1 MVFVETKRGR
11 RRDARSVL
19 QYVSTL
25 AAGIAQVSAKNTRL
39 PLCSAP
45 MSTHEPIATNPLR
58 RGLVEDRT
66 SDACAVVIFGA
77 SGDLTRRK
85 LMPALYNLAWERALP
100 GGFAV
105 VGVARRDKTDDSFRN
120 DMRQAVSSFSRRKPL
135 DEALWA
141 DFERGLGYVRG
152 AANEPATYS
161 ALRAHLERVDAE
173 RGTRGN
179 RLFYLAVPPSEFGPI
194 VDGLRAEHLVA
205 RSDRARADGP
215 WTRVVFEKPFGH
227 DLASARVLNDSVAS
241 AFDESQVFRIDHYL
255 GKETVQNL
263 LVFRFANLLFEP
275 VWGREHVDHVQITV
289 AEDIGLEG
297 RGRFY
302 EQTGVTRDIVENH
315 LMQLLC
321 LTAMEP
327 PISLSADAVRDEKVK
342 VLRSLRPMERSEVAQ
357 SVVRGQYGR
366 GVVHGEEAPAYREEP
381 DVSADSRVETYV
393 AMRCFVDNWR
403 WSGVPFY
410 VRAGKRLARRLTE
423 IAVVFHEVPRTLFRA
438 NSPQNAGA
446 QGGITPN
453 VLAVRIQP
461 DEGIAL
467 RFISKEPGQQTVL
480 RDVAMD
486 FRYGMAFGSH
496 TPEAYERLL
505 LDAMR
510 GDATLFTR
518 RDEVEAQWEY
528 IDRVL
533 AVWANDA
540 QPPPIYPAGSWGP
553 EQADELLARDGRR
566 WRKP

>member
-1 MVFVETKRGR
+1 MTT
-11 RRDARSVL
+11 L
-19 QYVSTL
+19 QPPPP
-25 AAGIAQVSAKNTRL
+25 AA
-39 PLCSAP
+39 AP
-45 MSTHEPIATNPLR
+45 APPNPLR
-58 RGLVEDRT
+58 SGLVEDRT
-66 SDACAVVIFGA
+66 GDSCAVVIFGA

-85 LMPALYNLAWERALP
+85 LMPALYNLAWGRSLP

-105 VGVARRDKTDDSFRN
+105 LGVARRDKTDESFRAE
-120 DMRQAVSSFSRRKPL
+120 MREAVASFSRRKPI
-135 DEALWA
+135 DEGLWA
-141 DFERGLGYVRG
+141 DFERGLSYVRG
-152 AANEPATYS
+152 AADEPSTYN
-161 ALRAHLERVDAE
+161 ALAAQLERADAE
-173 RGTRGN
+173 RGTRKN
-179 RLFYLAVPPSEFGPI
+179 RLFYLAVPQSEFGPI
-194 VDGLRAEHLVA
+194 VDGLRASGLVA
-205 RSDRARADGP
+205 APGRERAGGP

-227 DLASARVLNDSVAS
+227 DLASARALNDSVAS
-241 AFDESQVFRIDHYL
+241 AFHESQVFRIDHYL

-263 LVFRFANLLFEP
+263 LVLRFANLLFEP

-289 AEDIGLEG
+289 AEDIGVES

-327 PISLSADAVRDEKVK
+327 PVSLSADSVRDEKVK
-342 VLRSLRPMERSEVAQ
+342 VLRSLRPVGRDDVALN
-357 SVVRGQYGR
+357 VVRGQYRR
-366 GVVHGEEAPAYREEP
+366 GFVHGEEVAAYRQEP
-381 DVSADSRVETYV
+381 DVSPSSNVETFV

-410 VRAGKRLARRLTE
+410 VRAGKRLARRVTE
-423 IAVVFHEVPRTLFRA
+423 IAVVFNEVPRTLFH
-438 NSPQNAGA
+438 AGSKSS
-446 QGGITPN
+446 ITPN

-467 RFISKEPGQQTVL
+467 RFISKEPGQQTIL

-486 FRYGMAFGSH
+486 FRYGTAFGSN

-510 GDATLFTR
+510 GEATLFTR

-528 IDRVL
+528 MDGTL
-533 AVWANDA
+533 GAWAA
-540 QPPPIYPAGSWGP
+540 QGPVPPPTYDAGSWGP
-553 EQADELLARDGRR
+553 EAADDLVRRDGRQ

>member
-1 MVFVETKRGR
+1 MLR
-11 RRDARSVL
+11 RM
-19 QYVSTL
+19 
-25 AAGIAQVSAKNTRL
+25 AQ
-39 PLCSAP
+39 
-45 MSTHEPIATNPLR
+45 PIASNPLR

-85 LMPALYNLAWERALP
+85 LMPALYNLAWARQLP

-105 VGVARRDKTDDSFRN
+105 VGVARRDKTDESFRAE
-120 DMRQAVSSFSRRKPL
+120 MKEAVSQFSRRKPI
-135 DEALWA
+135 DAAAWA
-141 DFERGLGYVRG
+141 DFERGIRYVRG
-152 AANEPATYS
+152 DAGDASTYE
-161 ALRAHLERVDAE
+161 ALRSHLERVDAE
-173 RGTRGN
+173 RGTRKN
-179 RLFYLAVPPSEFGPI
+179 RLFYLAVPPAEFGPI
-194 VDGLRAEHLVA
+194 VEGLRASRLVA
-205 RSDRARADGP
+205 DPSQERAGGP

-227 DLASARVLNDSVAS
+227 DLASARALNDAVAS
-241 AFDESQVFRIDHYL
+241 AFAESQVFRIDHYL

-263 LVFRFANLLFEP
+263 LVFRFANSLFEP

-289 AEDIGLEG
+289 AEDIGVEG

-327 PISLSADAVRDEKVK
+327 PISLAADAVRDEKVK
-342 VLRSLRPMERSEVAQ
+342 VLRSLRPIPREEVPRN
-357 SVVRGQYGR
+357 VVRGQYGR
-366 GVVHGEEAPAYREEP
+366 GVVRGEEEPAYREEP
-381 DVSADSRVETYV
+381 DVSPDSRVETYV

-410 VRAGKRLARRLTE
+410 VRAGKRLARRVTE
-423 IAVVFHEVPRTLFRA
+423 IAVVFNEVPHTLFRA
-438 NSPQNAGA
+438 QD
-446 QGGITPN
+446 GGITPN

-461 DEGIAL
+461 DEGISL
-467 RFISKEPGQQTVL
+467 RFISKEPGQQTIL

-486 FRYGMAFGSH
+486 FRYGMAFGSN

-510 GDATLFTR
+510 GEATLFTR

-528 IDRVL
+528 IDRIL
-533 AVWANDA
+533 GAWAADGS
-540 QPPPIYPAGSWGP
+540 PPPPVYPAGTWGP
-553 EQADELLARDGRR
+553 EQADDLLARDGRR

>member
-1 MVFVETKRGR
+1 
-11 RRDARSVL
+11 
-19 QYVSTL
+19 
-25 AAGIAQVSAKNTRL
+25 
-39 PLCSAP
+39 
-45 MSTHEPIATNPLR
+45 
-58 RGLVEDRT
+58 
-66 SDACAVVIFGA
+66 
-77 SGDLTRRK
+77 
-85 LMPALYNLAWERALP
+85 LYNLAWGRSLP
-100 GGFAV
+100 GALSV
-105 VGVARRDKTDDSFRN
+105 VGVARRDKTDESFRAE
-120 DMRQAVSSFSRRKPL
+120 MKEAVSAFSRRKPI
-135 DEALWA
+135 DASLWG
-141 DFERGLGYVRG
+141 DFERGVSYVRG
-152 AANEPATYS
+152 AANEPGTYE
-161 ALRAHLERVDAE
+161 ALRKHLERIEVG

-179 RLFYLAVPPSEFGPI
+179 RLFYLAVPPVEFGPI
-194 VDGLRAEHLVA
+194 VEGLRASKLVA
-205 RSDRARADGP
+205 APGQERSGGP

-227 DLASARVLNDSVAS
+227 DLASARTLNDAVAS

-263 LVFRFANLLFEP
+263 LVFRFANSLFEP

-289 AEDIGLEG
+289 AEDIGVET

-327 PISLSADAVRDEKVK
+327 PISLAADAVRDEKVK
-342 VLRSLRPMERSEVAQ
+342 VLRSLRPMERSEVSR

-366 GVVHGEEAPAYREEP
+366 GVVRGDDVPGYREEP
-381 DVSADSRVETYV
+381 DVSPESRVETYV

-410 VRAGKRLARRLTE
+410 VRAGKRLARRVTE
-423 IAVVFHEVPRTLFRA
+423 IAVVFNDIPHTLFRT
-438 NSPQNAGA
+438 QD
-446 QGGITPN
+446 GGITPN
-453 VLAVRIQP
+453 VLAVRVQP

-467 RFISKEPGQQTVL
+467 RFISKEPGQQTIL

-486 FRYGMAFGSH
+486 FRYGMAFGSN

-510 GDATLFTR
+510 GEATLFTR

-528 IDRVL
+528 VDRVL
-533 AVWANDA
+533 DA
-540 QPPPIYPAGSWGP
+540 WTADGALPPPMYPAGSWGP
-553 EQADELLARDGRR
+553 EQADDMLARDGRR